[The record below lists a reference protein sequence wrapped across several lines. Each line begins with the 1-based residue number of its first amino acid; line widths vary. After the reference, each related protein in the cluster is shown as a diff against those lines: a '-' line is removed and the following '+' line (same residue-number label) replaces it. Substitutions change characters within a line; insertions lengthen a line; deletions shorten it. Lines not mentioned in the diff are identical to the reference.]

1 MPKKRQLEVYKLA
14 GQPRA
19 DLSDACKEPSGIEEK
34 KSTDKSYKN
43 GIYSEKTLWDP
54 DAGGS

>member
-1 MPKKRQLEVYKLA
+1 MYKLA